1 MFGISRKN
9 LTTGAAFFALLFV
22 AAILMTMSGGSPGN
36 AGRAPDY
43 RPSATATGTYYYDY
57 ASATPRRTYD
67 YRTLPGTAT
76 VVATAVAALPPGLE
90 NQGGDKPAERM
101 VLTSGSMRLVV
112 RDPTETL
119 HTITD
124 YVVSIGGYVI
134 SGNSTRYL
142 NNMGTEVPRSVLT
155 VRIPAAR
162 FEEATAKIKAMAVR
176 VESEEMYGQDVTD
189 EFTDMNSRLKNL
201 ESAEAQLRELMNS
214 TKDTDEVLR
223 VFAELTR
230 IRGEIEVIKGRLQQ
244 ISGEVAYSVLAL
256 ELVMALPPTITPTP
270 TSTPTPTPIPLWRPV
285 QTALNAAT
293 WLGSVGASM
302 VDLLVW
308 MTVIGAP
315 LAVVAVAARRVRRA
329 TLPPAPPP
337 EKPDEG
343 KHETG

>member
-1 MFGISRKN
+1 
-9 LTTGAAFFALLFV
+9 
-22 AAILMTMSGGSPGN
+22 
-36 AGRAPDY
+36 
-43 RPSATATGTYYYDY
+43 
-57 ASATPRRTYD
+57 
-67 YRTLPGTAT
+67 
-76 VVATAVAALPPGLE
+76 
-90 NQGGDKPAERM
+90 M

-112 RDPTETL
+112 KDPTETL

-176 VESEEMYGQDVTD
+176 VESKQVYGRDVTD
-189 EFTDMNSRLKNL
+189 EFTDMSSRLKNL

-230 IRGEIEVIKGRLQQ
+230 IRGEIGVIKGRLQQ
-244 ISGEVAYSVLAL
+244 ISGEVAYSALAL
-256 ELVMALPPTITPTP
+256 ELVMALPPTMTPTP
-270 TSTPTPTPIPLWRPV
+270 TSTPTPTLIPLWRPV

-293 WLGSVGASM
+293 WLGSVGATM

-308 MTVIGAP
+308 MAMIGAP
-315 LAVVAVAARRVRRA
+315 LAGVAIVARRVRRA
-329 TLPPAPPP
+329 TLPPAPPQSTP
-337 EKPDEG
+337 EEG
-343 KHETG
+343 KT